1 MCRRYSSLNEV
12 EFPSEIMIHFTG
24 RKRLDNPGVLTFPSM
39 LVCLDCGS
47 TQLTISEAD
56 LALLRAGSAPSAGA
70 PYRTA
75 HIGKAA

>member
-1 MCRRYSSLNEV
+1 MCSLCSSWNEV
-12 EFPSEIMIHFTG
+12 EFRSEIMVHFIG
-24 RKRLDNPGVLTFPSM
+24 RKHLNKPGVLTFPSM

-47 TQLTISEAD
+47 TQLTIPEAD
-56 LALLRAGSAPSAGA
+56 LALLRAGSAPSAGT

>member
-1 MCRRYSSLNEV
+1 MCSWCSSSNEV

-24 RKRLDNPGVLTFPSM
+24 RKHLDNPGVLTFPSM

-47 TQLTISEAD
+47 TQLTIPEAD

-75 HIGKAA
+75 HIGNAA